1 MHSTDPGGVS
11 RPPSPEPDPEP
22 GGVEDLGIG
31 REPGAPGGAPEPESA
46 VGRPDIR
53 VAAGIAGA
61 LLVLILAIVLVL
73 LLL

>member
-1 MHSTDPGGVS
+1 MALS

-22 GGVEDLGIG
+22 GGVEDLGVGEASGI
-31 REPGAPGGAPEPESA
+31 PEPESA
-46 VGRPDIR
+46 VGRPDVR

-61 LLVLILAIVLVL
+61 LLVLILAIVSVL